1 MQEASMSLQSMA
13 VLLPYKDTPISNSQS
28 PRLSKLSRLHG
39 PRCTRRRLLVTNGAP
54 QERESSKELRLNQ
67 QDMMAIEFG
76 RLLGES
82 KEKTISKVLRR
93 KINPNS
99 TYVDLEKEAKTGK
112 GILKKGDFAVKVE
125 QPTGAS
131 KNGSMSGP
139 NVPRLAS
146 PPFRPG
152 HILVNSSK
160 NGAIADSQDLV
171 ENSLL
176 RKPLSN
182 QSSKAAQSIGSSASL
197 AANNV
202 KWSDSQHMK
211 AVEDGNLVLDM
222 LRRPS
227 LEKPGSDIAV
237 LPQQSVSASPSESP
251 RPEIAEMPEDSEASK
266 LGFQR
271 LLDKAFNTTTADLS
285 SPPVGKSIIS
295 TESTAQDASRPVD
308 AAAALPNLASP
319 PSRYRGSIGTLIQ
332 PTQRSE
338 AISSAMK
345 NAHPPNDTIDES
357 VLQKPGIQISNT
369 ATSSPPV
376 EQSILSTDS
385 TAQDGSGPVDAAAAL
400 PNLAPPPLRH
410 TDSTG
415 TFIQPAESNTT
426 TSSAIKN
433 AHPANDTIDESV
445 SRKPGIQTSNNGA
458 SLLPQST
465 EELYISQ
472 DNQSLMPPNVKDQS
486 IPQLAAPPS
495 RHQGSLGK
503 FIQPWRAKNRDLVDN
518 SVNEPFLRKP
528 SFLEKAP
535 VPMVSAPP
543 TEASSTPRLT
553 SKQTQSVNETLD
565 NSLFLRPPNVASAT
579 KNDYKHGYQ
588 NDGLKQGA
596 GEQTLQTSAGLD
608 EAHSENSLQVGSG
621 SSDESEVLKPAL
633 AIESSA
639 QYDEHLTEPMISNA
653 SKDERETDV
662 REGIN
667 LLSAVNESDSSQDTS
682 PGSRVK
688 RVKVAA
694 WKNPARGLSS
704 DSTKGLPSK
713 KREDMLP
720 GNLDSSIEFKTARA
734 VEESVDTSLRL
745 NSLVVDLSNV
755 PSNAPGE
762 ASFVD
767 EQREHGEELTTTIA
781 VLESDQQSKSI
792 NTLRR
797 PSQHADSHCSALA
810 ILEASSP
817 KLHQAKEEE
826 EKDWARVEALMKAK
840 EQVEVKITGSNS
852 AGLFIL
858 LGCLAGF
865 LPSFELSPKRGLV
878 DFISWAQQKGYAVSQ
893 KMGVK
898 GGNNGSGTVSQNVV
912 GDELIA
918 ATEGDL
924 NDFKNMYREEVSKL
938 MSSFVGERTK
948 VIIKSLDKSRR
959 KLRVSEKEADF
970 GCQELLQKK
979 ANLMAELKLGEVVT
993 CQVRSITP
1001 IGVFVEVDG
1010 VPALI
1015 HHSEVSWNTRA
1026 DPASLLSIGEVIKAK
1041 VCRLDRTLQRI
1052 NLSLKQMQPD
1062 PLKRTLE
1069 SVVGDL
1075 DANSLMHEVD
1085 TNASL
1090 EVNWPEIGDLMTK
1103 LEKMDHISSVSK
1115 GRCLYSAAFAPSF
1128 QVLISTPQSNGYKLL
1143 ARFENKIQEIL
1154 VNTTLSRERMKE
1166 CIRLCTFSEA

>member
-99 TYVDLEKEAKTGK
+99 TYVDLEKEGKTGK
-112 GILKKGDFAVKVE
+112 GIFKKGDFAVKVE
-125 QPTGAS
+125 QPRGAS
-131 KNGSMSGP
+131 RNDSMSGP

-152 HILVNSSK
+152 DVLVNSPK
-160 NGAIADSQDLV
+160 NGAIADSQELV
-171 ENSLL
+171 EDSLL
-176 RKPLSN
+176 RKSLSN

-197 AANNV
+197 SANNV
-202 KWSDSQHMK
+202 KRSDSQHMK
-211 AVEDGNLVLDM
+211 AVEDGSLVLNM

-237 LPQQSVSASPSESP
+237 HPQQSVSASPSESP
-251 RPEIAEMPEDSEASK
+251 RPEIAEMPEDSDSVKASK

-285 SPPVGKSIIS
+285 SPPVGQSIIS
-295 TESTAQDASRPVD
+295 TDSTAQDAFRPVD
-308 AAAALPNLASP
+308 VAAALPNLASP
-319 PSRYRGSIGTLIQ
+319 PSRHRGSIGTLIQ

-345 NAHPPNDTIDES
+345 NAHPPNDNIDES
-357 VLQKPGIQISNT
+357 LLRKPGIQISNT

-376 EQSILSTDS
+376 EQSILWTES

-400 PNLAPPPLRH
+400 PNLALPPSRH

-415 TFIQPAESNTT
+415 TCIQPAQSNNT
-426 TSSAIKN
+426 TSSAMKN
-433 AHPANDTIDESV
+433 AHPANDTVDESV
-445 SRKPGIQTSNNGA
+445 FRKPGIQTSNNGA
-458 SLLPQST
+458 SLLAQST

-503 FIQPWRAKNRDLVDN
+503 FIQPRRAKSRDLVDN
-518 SVNEPFLRKP
+518 SENEPFLRKP

-535 VPMVSAPP
+535 VPVVNAPP

-553 SKQTQSVNETLD
+553 SKQTQSNETLD
-565 NSLFLRPPNVASAT
+565 NNLFLRP
-579 KNDYKHGYQ
+579 
-588 NDGLKQGA
+588 
-596 GEQTLQTSAGLD
+596 D
-608 EAHSENSLQVGSG
+608 EAHLENFLQVGSG
-621 SSDESEVLKPAL
+621 SSDENEVLKPAL

-639 QYDEHLTEPMISNA
+639 QFDEHLTEPMTSNA
-653 SKDERETDV
+653 SKDVRVTDV
-662 REGIN
+662 REGVN
-667 LLSAVNESDSSQDTS
+667 LLSAVDESDSPQDTS

-694 WKNPARGLSS
+694 WKKPARGFFS
-704 DSTKGLPSK
+704 DSTKGPPSE

-720 GNLDSSIEFKTARA
+720 GNLDSSIDFKTAGA

-745 NSLVVDLSNV
+745 NSLIVDRSNV

-762 ASFVD
+762 VSFVD

-781 VLESDQQSKSI
+781 VVGSDQQSKSI

-797 PSQHADSHCSALA
+797 PSQHADSNCSALA
-810 ILEASSP
+810 ISEASNP

-852 AGLFIL
+852 AGLFVL

-912 GDELIA
+912 GGEIIA
-918 ATEGDL
+918 ATEEDL

-948 VIIKSLDKSRR
+948 VIIKSLDESRR

-1026 DPASLLSIGEVIKAK
+1026 DPASLLSVGEVIKAK

-1154 VNTTLSRERMKE
+1154 VNTTLSREK
-1166 CIRLCTFSEA
+1166 ILRLCGVKLELYDVGGKKPSLAF